1 MAKMK
6 ELIQD
11 VIEALIQ
18 TRMDYETVAD
28 MFGMSPTEVYDI
40 AREYGD
46 IDNL

>member
-6 ELIQD
+6 ELIQE

-18 TRMDYETVAD
+18 TRMDYEKVAD
-28 MFGMSPTEVYDI
+28 MFGMSPCEVYDI

-46 IDNL
+46 IDYL